1 MIADDT
7 VGWAIKLS
15 NKWNQK
21 QSIKIKEIRVVLT

>member
-1 MIADDT
+1 MIADDIF
-7 VGWAIKLS
+7 GLAIKLI